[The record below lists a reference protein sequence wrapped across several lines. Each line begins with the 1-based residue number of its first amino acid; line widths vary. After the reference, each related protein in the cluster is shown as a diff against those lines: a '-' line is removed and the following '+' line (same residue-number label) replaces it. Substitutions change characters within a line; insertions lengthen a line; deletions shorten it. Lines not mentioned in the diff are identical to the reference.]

1 MALHVRFWGV
11 RGSIPVPGL
20 STRRYGGNTACVEV
34 RSDQTRFVLDAGSG
48 LRELGLAMAAEPGPD
63 TIHLLISHAHWDHIQ
78 GFPFF
83 VPAYQGDTRIHV
95 YDHAGPESARDMH
108 RLLSGQMHSDYFPV
122 QFAELGAEI
131 LRETLT
137 DAPHPVDGVEISL
150 LPVFHP
156 GGCLSF
162 RLREQASGAT
172 VVYATDCELDKV
184 IVNQSD
190 DHPTAGGPLRLLPEE
205 VVDFVRGA
213 DLLIIDGQY
222 GDEEYAQR
230 VGWGHSRATTAVDLA
245 VQAGVRQAAIFHHD
259 PMQSDLD
266 VEAKLDACRRRA
278 AELGST
284 VQVFAAREGVEL
296 RLG

>member
-20 STRRYGGNTACVEV
+20 TTRRYGGNTACVEV
-34 RSDQTRFVLDAGSG
+34 RSERTRFVLDAGSG
-48 LRELGLAMAAEPGPD
+48 LRELGLAMAAEGGPS

-83 VPAYQGDTRIHV
+83 VPAYQPATRIHV
-95 YDHAGPESARDMH
+95 YDHGGAGSARDMH

-122 QFAELGAEI
+122 QFSELGAEI
-131 LRETLT
+131 LRETLSDT
-137 DAPHPVDGVEISL
+137 TQLVDGIELSL

-162 RLREQASGAT
+162 RLRDPSSGAS
-172 VVYATDCELDKV
+172 VVYATDCELDQV
-184 IVNQSD
+184 ILDRSD
-190 DHPTAGGPLRLLPEE
+190 APPTAGGPLRRLPAE
-205 VVDFVRGA
+205 VVEFARGA

-222 GDEEYAQR
+222 SDEEYPQR

-245 VQAGVRQAAIFHHD
+245 VQAEVRQAAIFHHD
-259 PMQSDLD
+259 PMQSDHD
-266 VEAKLDACRRRA
+266 VEQKLEACRRRA

-284 VQVFAAREGVEL
+284 VRVSAAREGVEL